1 MGRRFDTVS
10 FLSDLG
16 HGSDTAGVVRAI
28 IRDAAPHAAVIDL
41 THGIA
46 PYDVRG
52 GSLALA
58 RAIGYV
64 PSGVIL
70 AAVDPATDRPYVAIE
85 IADGAGVLVGPDNG
99 LLAPAAAMAGGA
111 ERAVVLS
118 TAAHHLVSPGSQLAV
133 RDVLAPVAAQLCN
146 GLDLA
151 ELGDAVAVEA
161 LLPAVIPLPQEGAD
175 GTVVAEVLWVNHLGD
190 CQLNVGPDDLGI
202 DDGAA
207 VAPRRVQVT
216 VGAGADAVIRVA
228 EWHGVSGEST
238 ASSGAIAAAVDPYGM
253 VALVAGRR
261 SAADELRLATGD
273 QVTLQVLAGGAASGV
288 AAPVTLRPG
297 PPR

>member
-70 AAVDPATDRPYVAIE
+70 AAVDPATDRHYVAIE
-85 IADGAGVLVGPDNG
+85 IADGAGVLVGPD
-99 LLAPAAAMAGGA
+99 
-111 ERAVVLS
+111 
-118 TAAHHLVSPGSQLAV
+118 
-133 RDVLAPVAAQLCN
+133 
-146 GLDLA
+146 
-151 ELGDAVAVEA
+151 
-161 LLPAVIPLPQEGAD
+161 
-175 GTVVAEVLWVNHLGD
+175 
-190 CQLNVGPDDLGI
+190 
-202 DDGAA
+202 
-207 VAPRRVQVT
+207 
-216 VGAGADAVIRVA
+216 
-228 EWHGVSGEST
+228 
-238 ASSGAIAAAVDPYGM
+238 
-253 VALVAGRR
+253 
-261 SAADELRLATGD
+261 
-273 QVTLQVLAGGAASGV
+273 
-288 AAPVTLRPG
+288 
-297 PPR
+297 

>member
-1 MGRRFDTVS
+1 VGRRFDTVS

-16 HGSDTAGVVRAI
+16 PGSDTVGVVRAI
-28 IRDAAPHAAVIDL
+28 IRDAAPHATVIDL
-41 THGIA
+41 THAIA

-85 IADGAGVLVGPDNG
+85 IADGAGILVGPDNG

-118 TAAHHLVSPGSQLAV
+118 ATAHHLVSPGSRLAV
-133 RDVLAPVAAQLCN
+133 RDVLAPAASLLCN
-146 GLDLA
+146 GVDLA
-151 ELGDAVAVEA
+151 DLGDLVAAES
-161 LLPAVIPLPQEGAD
+161 LLPAFIPLPQEGAD
-175 GTVVAEVLWVNHLGD
+175 GAVVGEVLWVNHLGD

-202 DDGAA
+202 DAA
-207 VAPRRVQVT
+207 AAGTTIKVQVT
-216 VGAGADAVIRVA
+216 VGSGTEAVVRVA
-228 EWHGVSGEST
+228 EWHGTNHTSPAST
-238 ASSGAIAAAVDPYGM
+238 GAIAAAIDPYGM

-261 SAADELRLATGD
+261 SAADELRLATGEH
-273 QVTLQVLAGGAASGV
+273 VTLQVLAGGSAPVAAS
-288 AAPVTLRPG
+288 PVTLRPG